1 LRPAGAAAFFT
12 YNLSLTA
19 HDAIQVVWLKQRK
32 VWMLHLVASVA
43 HRDESRDK
51 DARTTQSLI
60 APGNTDR
67 CVPVRLRAYQPIV
80 MMLDQ
85 DVRRAAQ
92 LRGSLARYRMIPR
105 SSVSRDPALS
115 ALLQMKTK

>member
-1 LRPAGAAAFFT
+1 
-12 YNLSLTA
+12 
-19 HDAIQVVWLKQRK
+19 
-32 VWMLHLVASVA
+32 MLHLVASVA

-51 DARTTQSLI
+51 DARSLI
-60 APGNTDR
+60 APDNTHR
-67 CVPVRLRAYQPIV
+67 CVPVRLRAYEPIV

-105 SSVSRDPALS
+105 SSVLRDPALS